1 MQIRWML
8 VITIICTAIL
18 AAGYYL
24 TQTEVEAAAAP
35 AVVDRAISGQAT
47 TVEEVQARNIRPI
60 TSQNALLTDE
70 LFGYNISYPT
80 DWLKTELSSNVVVLH
95 SADGATRVKIEAASV
110 LPADGLAGFVERSLG
125 NDVVITRQQLT
136 IHGLTAERV
145 LLVSETADSQVTNF
159 YINGDNLVYVISGS
173 GQQKLIETVARSFN
187 APQAV
192 ALR

>member
-18 AAGYYL
+18 AAGYCL

-60 TSQNALLTDE
+60 TGQNALFTDE

-80 DWLKTELSSNVVVLH
+80 DWLKTELSSNVVVLQ
-95 SADGATRVKIEAASV
+95 SADGATRVKIEVASV

-145 LLVSETADSQVTNF
+145 LLVSETAGSQVTNF
-159 YINGDNLVYVISGS
+159 YINADNLVYVISGS

>member
-1 MQIRWML
+1 ML

-18 AAGYYL
+18 AAGYCL

-60 TSQNALLTDE
+60 TGQNALFTDE

-80 DWLKTELSSNVVVLH
+80 DWLKTELSSNVVVLQ
-95 SADGATRVKIEAASV
+95 SADGATRVKIEVASV

-145 LLVSETADSQVTNF
+145 LLVSETAGSQVTNF
-159 YINGDNLVYVISGS
+159 YINADNLVYVISGS